1 MKDIRFTSLDRIL
14 SKLYRDLGLEEISE
28 TDVIEWSGEALE
40 FLSNVTLYEE
50 AIALLEVKN
59 HSTTLPQGLHS
70 IIQVV
75 RDNVYRK
82 PNKCNPETEKNKIKK
97 HFLQDTGICNQCSV
111 ERFLNMDIDS
121 YVLTNFEK
129 NNVTVILST
138 LLQKPRYSPIR
149 LSNHTFFNSLVCQEE
164 DIDIYKSCQDEYT
177 VVDDKLRFSFKE
189 GFILLSYYRQK
200 IDKETGY
207 PLVPDDVSV
216 ITAITY
222 YITWKYFQRLWY
234 MGREGMSDKMQQA
247 EERWLKYCGQV
258 NSSMNMISGLDAFE
272 NFSQMKKNPITNR
285 NAYFGYFGN
294 ISKLQYPKYYKR
306 WN

>member
-40 FLSNVTLYEE
+40 FLSNVTLYEP
-50 AIALLEVKN
+50 AVALLEVKN
-59 HSTTLPQGLHS
+59 YTAKLPQGLHN
-70 IIQVV
+70 IVQLV
-75 RDNVYRK
+75 RDNLYIK
-82 PNKCNPETEKNKIKK
+82 PNKCEEKEEAKFYVADILKDCGVCNNCTVENFLKI
-97 HFLQDTGICNQCSV
+97 DV
-111 ERFLNMDIDS
+111 DS
-121 YVLTNFEK
+121 WVLTDYNNSF
-129 NNVTVILST
+129 NVTVILNT
-138 LLQKPRYSPIR
+138 VLQNKSRYTPIR

-177 VVDDKLRFSFKE
+177 IIDDILRFSFKD
-189 GFILLSYYRQK
+189 GFILLSYNRQML
-200 IDKETGY
+200 DKETGY

-216 ITAITY
+216 ISAITY

-258 NSSMNMISGLDAFE
+258 RSNLNMLSGLDEYE
-272 NFSQMKKNPITNR
+272 NFTQMKKNIITSR
-285 NAYFGYFGN
+285 NAYFGYYGN
-294 ISKLQYPKYYKR
+294 IGKLQKVRYGR
-306 WN
+306 

>member
-40 FLSNVTLYEE
+40 FLSNVTLYEP
-50 AIALLEVKN
+50 AVALLEVKN
-59 HSTTLPQGLHS
+59 YTAKLPQGLHN
-70 IIQVV
+70 IVQLV
-75 RDNVYRK
+75 RDNLYIK
-82 PNKCNPETEKNKIKK
+82 PNKCEEKEEAKFYVTDILKDCGVCNNCTVENFLKI
-97 HFLQDTGICNQCSV
+97 DV
-111 ERFLNMDIDS
+111 DS
-121 YVLTNFEK
+121 WVLTDYNNSF
-129 NNVTVILST
+129 NVTVILNT
-138 LLQKPRYSPIR
+138 VLQNKSRYTPIR

-177 VVDDKLRFSFKE
+177 IIDDRLRFSFKD
-189 GFILLSYYRQK
+189 GFILLSYNRQML
-200 IDKETGY
+200 DKETGY

-216 ITAITY
+216 ISAITY

-258 NSSMNMISGLDAFE
+258 RSNLNMLSGLDEYE
-272 NFSQMKKNPITNR
+272 NFTQMKKNIITSR
-285 NAYFGYFGN
+285 NAYFGYYGN
-294 ISKLQYPKYYKR
+294 IGKLQKVRYGR
-306 WN
+306 